1 MPSSELIVNSQHLRC
16 YVCRIKVYS
25 WDVFNEIETKM
36 LNWDTFQNTNIPTMV
51 KVFKWIPRQE
61 TKNNLL
67 FALSRGNLN
76 TFWIDFYFTL

>member
-1 MPSSELIVNSQHLRC
+1 
-16 YVCRIKVYS
+16 
-25 WDVFNEIETKM
+25 M
-36 LNWDTFQNTNIPTMV
+36 LNWDTFQNTQIYPNNGKSFQVDP
-51 KVFKWIPRQE
+51 PRQE